1 MTTVIDMIRNDYKAL
16 QTSERADAVQDFFND
31 SHLSHFPVLD
41 HDEFMGSLSQNDADT
56 FAFDK
61 DINQYKYTFENFYAR
76 AEIGLLDLLE
86 IFARHQTDVVP
97 ILDANNKYLGYY
109 EVQDIIRV
117 FNETPF
123 LSEKGTTLIVEK
135 DILDYSM
142 SQIVQIVESNNA
154 KVLGCFISNNAA
166 STIQVSIKIASG
178 GINEIIQTFRRY
190 NYQIISEHYED
201 YYLADLKDRSDYLKK
216 YLSI

>member
-142 SQIVQIVESNNA
+142 SQIVQIVESNNG